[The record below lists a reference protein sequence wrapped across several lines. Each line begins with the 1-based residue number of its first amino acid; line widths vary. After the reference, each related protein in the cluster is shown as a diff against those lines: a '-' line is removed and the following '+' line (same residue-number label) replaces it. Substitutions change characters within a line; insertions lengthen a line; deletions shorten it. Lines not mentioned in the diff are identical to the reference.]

1 MLEFNLYNNFN
12 PNLVLS
18 SSKLPSVKAR
28 GVALNYELWQTGYK
42 YTSTAVLSIKA
53 EIGDIVEVLLTESY
67 TIATAQDKIESKNL
81 SLFYVVVDIDNANKA
96 TLKNYFWSMIDGL
109 DIPTSVLSGS
119 SLSVFNLLT
128 NKKTTALIS
137 DGAILNASELAQT
150 VKYNRK
156 SDTDNADKIAK
167 DLFRVV
173 RMQPFV
179 TVDDDKVKTILVSRT
194 WTRQAI
200 ATRIDEL
207 QSPSFETETL
217 IQRSNYNFL
226 NIYVKNA
233 SGLYP
238 STPMTYTVDDSN
250 NVINLATYTG
260 DGSDLPQQRLVKSA
274 FFDEQPQ
281 ISEIKSQITKDTT
294 VANIYFNQNELLP
307 LVVNDL
313 VNLFH
318 QGNRYDGYVADRV
331 FIENDEGLKNERLLF
346 IEGGNKWNI

>member
-12 PNLVLS
+12 PNLALS

-28 GVALNYELWQTGYK
+28 GVAMNYELWQTGYK
-42 YTSTAVLSIKA
+42 YTSSAVLSIKA
-53 EIGDIVEVLLTESY
+53 EIGDVVEVLLTESY

-81 SLFYVVVDIDNANKA
+81 SLFYTVIDADNSNKV
-96 TLKNYFWSMIDGL
+96 TLKNYFWAMIDGL

-137 DGAILNASELAQT
+137 DGAILNSNELAQT

-167 DLFRVV
+167 DLFRVI

-179 TVDDDKVKTILVSRT
+179 VVDDDDKVKTVLVSRT
-194 WTRQAI
+194 WERQAI

-207 QSPSFETETL
+207 QNPKFESETL
-217 IQRSNYNFL
+217 VQRSNYNFL
-226 NIYVKNA
+226 NVYVKEN
-233 SGLYP
+233 GLYP
-238 STPMTYTVDDSN
+238 SVPTAYTVDDSN
-250 NVINLATYTG
+250 NVINLANYTG
-260 DGSDLPQQRLVKSA
+260 DGSDLPTQRLVKSA
-274 FFDEQPQ
+274 FYDEQPQ

-294 VANIYFNQNELLP
+294 VANIYFNQNRLLP
-307 LVVNDL
+307 LFVNDL
-313 VNLFH
+313 VALYH
-318 QGNRYDGYVADRV
+318 QGSLYQGYIADRIFV
-331 FIENDEGLKNERLLF
+331 ENENGVKNERLLF
-346 IEGGNKWNI
+346 IEGGQQ

>member
-12 PNLVLS
+12 PNLALS

-28 GVALNYELWQTGYK
+28 GVAINYELWQTGYK

-53 EIGDIVEVLLTESY
+53 EIGDVVEVLLTESY

-81 SLFYVVVDIDNANKA
+81 SLFYVVTDIDNANKA
-96 TLKNYFWSMIDGL
+96 TLKNYFWAMIDGL

-137 DGAILNASELAQT
+137 DGSILNANELAQT

-156 SDTDNADKIAK
+156 SDTDNADKVAK
-167 DLFRVV
+167 DLFRVI

-179 TVDDDKVKTILVSRT
+179 VIDDDKVKTVLVSRT
-194 WTRQAI
+194 WARQAI
-200 ATRIDEL
+200 STRIDEL

-226 NIYVKNA
+226 NVYVKANG
-233 SGLYP
+233 SYP
-238 STPMTYTVDDSN
+238 SVPNTYTVDDSN

-260 DGSDLPQQRLVKSA
+260 DGSDLPTQRLVKSA

-281 ISEIKSQITKDTT
+281 ISEIKSQITSDTT
-294 VANIYFNQNELLP
+294 VSNVYFNQNELMP

-313 VNLFH
+313 IDLYY
-318 QGNRYDGYVADRV
+318 QGSKYSGYIADRV
-331 FIENDEGLKNERLLF
+331 FIESDGALKNERLLF
-346 IEGGNKWNI
+346 IEGGNS

>member
-12 PNLVLS
+12 PNLALS

-28 GVALNYELWQTGYK
+28 GVAMNYELWQTGYK

-53 EIGDIVEVLLTESY
+53 EIGDVVEVLLTESY

-81 SLFYVVVDIDNANKA
+81 SLFYVVTDIDNANKA
-96 TLKNYFWSMIDGL
+96 TLKNYFWAMIDGL

-137 DGAILNASELAQT
+137 DSAILNANELAQT

-156 SDTDNADKIAK
+156 SDTDNADKVAK

-179 TVDDDKVKTILVSRT
+179 VVDEGLVKTVLVSRT
-194 WTRQAI
+194 WSRQVI
-200 ATRIDEL
+200 STRIDDK
-207 QSPSFETETL
+207 QNPTFENETL
-217 IQRSNYNFL
+217 IQRSKYNFL
-226 NIYVKNA
+226 NVYVKSN
-233 SGLYP
+233 GVYP
-238 STPMTYTVDDSN
+238 QIPLSYTIDDDN
-250 NVINLATYTG
+250 NVINLASYIG
-260 DGSDLPQQRLVKSA
+260 DGSDLPTQRLVKSA

-281 ISEIKSQITKDTT
+281 ISEIKSQITSDTT
-294 VANIYFNQNELLP
+294 VSNVYFNQNELMP

-313 VNLFH
+313 IDLYY
-318 QGNRYDGYVADRV
+318 QGSKYSGYIADRV
-331 FIENDEGLKNERLLF
+331 FIESDGALKNERLLF
-346 IEGGNKWNI
+346 VEGGNS

>member
-12 PNLVLS
+12 PNLVLK

-42 YTSTAVLSIKA
+42 YTSTAVLSVKA
-53 EIGDIVEVLLTESY
+53 EVGDVIEVLLTESY
-67 TIATAQDKIESKNL
+67 VIATTADKVESKNL
-81 SLFYVVVDIDNANKA
+81 SLFYVVTDIDNANKA
-96 TLKNYFWSMIDGL
+96 TLKNYFWAMIDGL

-137 DGAILNASELAQT
+137 DGSILNANELAQT

-156 SDTDNADKIAK
+156 SDTDNADNADKVAK
-167 DLFRVV
+167 DLFRVI

-179 TVDDDKVKTILVSRT
+179 VIDDDKVKTVLVSRT
-194 WTRQAI
+194 WARQAI
-200 ATRIDEL
+200 STRIDEL

-226 NIYVKNA
+226 NVYVKANG
-233 SGLYP
+233 SYP
-238 STPMTYTVDDSN
+238 SVPNTYTVDDSN

-260 DGSDLPQQRLVKSA
+260 DGSDLPTQRLVKSA

-294 VANIYFNQNELLP
+294 IANIYFNQNELLL

-313 VNLFH
+313 VTLFH
-318 QGNRYDGYVADRV
+318 QGNRFNGYIADRV

-346 IEGGNKWNI
+346 IEGGNK

>member
-12 PNLVLS
+12 PNLTLKN
-18 SSKLPSVKAR
+18 SKLPSVKAR

-42 YTSTAVLSIKA
+42 YTSSAILSIKA
-53 EIGDIVEVLLTESY
+53 EVGDIIEVLLTESY
-67 TIATAQDKIESKNL
+67 SIATTADKVDSKNL
-81 SLFYVVVDIDNANKA
+81 SLFYVVTDIDNSNKA
-96 TLKNYFWSMIDGL
+96 TLKNYFWAMIDGL
-109 DIPTSVLSGS
+109 DIPTSVLSGT

-137 DGAILNASELAQT
+137 DGSILNANELAQT

-156 SDTDNADKIAK
+156 SDTDNADKVAK

-179 TVDDDKVKTILVSRT
+179 VLDDDKVKTVLVSRT
-194 WTRQAI
+194 WQRQAI

-226 NIYVKNA
+226 NVYVKVNG
-233 SGLYP
+233 SYP
-238 STPMTYTVDDSN
+238 TTPQTYTVDDNN

-260 DGSDLPQQRLVKSA
+260 NGSDLPTQRLVKSA
-274 FFDEQPQ
+274 FFDETPQ

-294 VANIYFNQNELLP
+294 VANIYFNQNILLP

-318 QGNRYDGYVADRV
+318 QGNKYNGYIADRV

-346 IEGGNKWNI
+346 IEGGSK